1 VQRHDGRQAK
11 RPGEVEDR
19 LAVLAAPDRV
29 VELDR
34 DDVGTGLER
43 ARGPRVVGALVTPDP
58 VMDLEGIRRDR
69 LGRMECDDLAVRGDP
84 AQVAR
89 ERRDPALAR
98 RIGGDVRG
106 AGDGGAPIGNKREK
120 RKSGPP

>member
-1 VQRHDGRQAK
+1 VQCHDGRQAK
-11 RPGEVEDR
+11 RPGEVENR
-19 LAVLAAPDRV
+19 LAVLAAPDGV

-58 VMDLEGIRRDR
+58 VMDLEGVGRDR
-69 LGRMECDDLAVRGDP
+69 LGRMERDDLAVRGDP

-98 RIGGDVRG
+98 RVGRDVRG
-106 AGDGGAPIGNKREK
+106 AGDGGAPIGNKRAK